1 MLSNSANAPPN
12 ASFSGESLRPG
23 ALSGSAASNSEHE
36 NETESRIDEVGEI
49 EVARHAFGAASGE
62 KAVTCWCQTKPF
74 DPASAARRET
84 KLEMDS
90 LVGCKAHRHRLSPKR
105 FRVPFI
111 EVFIEWRQE
120 SIARFLL
127 HKGRVAAHTKPGFDT
142 GAHKPRPDSSL
153 MIAAVALD
161 SIARFIWPK
170 ATSPLGVNSEASTTS
185 TTARAGSSSRRQRD
199 KPPTAKIWVWTQAG
213 VQNAVLVVTV
223 DYTKRQ
229 RRTSFQNLDRK
240 DCRPESNKAC

>member
-170 ATSPLGVNSEASTTS
+170 ATQPFGSQQRSFDDIHDGASRFLFEATEGQAADGENLGLDAGWRPKR
-185 TTARAGSSSRRQRD
+185 RAGGHSRLHQETT
-199 KPPTAKIWVWTQAG
+199 PHLI
-213 VQNAVLVVTV
+213 
-223 DYTKRQ
+223 
-229 RRTSFQNLDRK
+229 
-240 DCRPESNKAC
+240 PESGSKGLQA